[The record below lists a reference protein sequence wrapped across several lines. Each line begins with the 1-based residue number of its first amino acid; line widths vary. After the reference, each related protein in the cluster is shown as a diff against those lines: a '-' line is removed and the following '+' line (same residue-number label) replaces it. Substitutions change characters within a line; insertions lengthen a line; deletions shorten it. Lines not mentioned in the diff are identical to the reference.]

1 MKDLIDS
8 ILIGGCA
15 SYLPFWIWNN
25 AGEQLA
31 GALALIVAVSVHS
44 QTVACMEKL
53 LIKGKKNET
62 NKKESKWFVQDPDE
76 HTENIKAGMAAGRAY
91 GIWRS
96 C

>member
-1 MKDLIDS
+1 MRNLIDS

-31 GALALIVAVSVHS
+31 GALALIVAVYIAKRWHVW
-44 QTVACMEKL
+44 
-53 LIKGKKNET
+53 KN
-62 NKKESKWFVQDPDE
+62 
-76 HTENIKAGMAAGRAY
+76 
-91 GIWRS
+91 